1 MSNSPITITDTATPY
16 LEFIAKTKPDWTRKA
31 MKSVGW
37 MMQKEI
43 KAGIKSGSPGGHK
56 YANFMPP
63 TMRAQFEAA
72 FGAKVRRAYQDG
84 GKAHREGWGLKS
96 RAQLIAGGVKE
107 TTVGYTPL
115 GKMFRAVGYQYDARS
130 QSVKVGWLSSSAKR
144 LGEQIE
150 RGYTKQIT
158 EPMRRTLFAGGF
170 QLAKGKTSFRIKP
183 RKTFGP
189 MRTALQPK
197 LVPYLESKI
206 GEYALGKNTQFA
218 SSRRAYKV
226 R

>member
-84 GKAHREGWGLKS
+84 GKAH
-96 RAQLIAGGVKE
+96 KE

-150 RGYTKQIT
+150 GGYTKQIT

-189 MRTALQPK
+189 MKTALQPK

-206 GEYALGKNTQFA
+206 GEYALGKSTQFA

>member
-72 FGAKVRRAYQDG
+72 FGAKVRRAY
-84 GKAHREGWGLKS
+84 L
-96 RAQLIAGGVKE
+96 
-107 TTVGYTPL
+107 GYTPL

-189 MRTALQPK
+189 MKTSLQPK
-197 LVPYLESKI
+197 LVPYLEAKI
-206 GEYALGKNTQFA
+206 GEYALGKSTQFA